1 MYGYA
6 IYYLEIQNGLEDP
19 SYQAIVKKMGKRTL
33 LEPFKSLVCWIF
45 DRKFDHTAP

>member
-19 SYQAIVKKMGKRTL
+19 SYQAIVKNGQKERSVNRL
-33 LEPFKSLVCWIF
+33 N
-45 DRKFDHTAP
+45 R